1 MKNLSKALAL
11 ALLLAPA
18 AAQAIP
24 WCKADNQHI
33 WTFSSGQ
40 TPYTFDCDDVGTP
53 TITYA
58 QAYAETHCQQG
69 WDNFASDYAFSGP
82 RHQLYYAPIPGNPG
96 MCRWKYRCRG
106 CVLGFLP
113 HIWLERVPAV
123 LGPADAGNVAANLVK
138 GLVMK
143 IEISDD
149 GDDEADQ
156 ERSSYLVDVLTETGM
171 VQVVVDATTGR
182 AQIVTDDDEV
192 SCRP

>member
-58 QAYAETHCQQG
+58 EAYAETHCQQG
-69 WDNFASDYAFSGP
+69 WDNFASDYAFDGP
-82 RHQLYYAPIPGNPG
+82 RHQLYYTQIPGNPG

-106 CVLGFLP
+106 CVLGHLP
-113 HIWLERVPAV
+113 YIIADHPAR
-123 LGPADAGNVAANLVK
+123 LRPADAAMAATDVVK
-138 GLVMK
+138 GVVMK

-156 ERSSYLVDVLTETGM
+156 EGPHYLVDVLTETRM

-192 SCRP
+192 SCLR